1 MAAVPSATDKAAGLL
16 ENLSLDSQTKTAGNP
31 APATKD
37 FYGDNGNFIYNQ
49 GYGYAP
55 FGTYL
60 PPNSPIPTMGYDG
73 QLYGAQQQYQY
84 PGSFYQPS
92 TSAGLFYPSN
102 QPNHSQGHV
111 ASSGTADKVPFSA
124 GTATRNSNNKVN
136 GGSVNRSNGPAAG
149 AGFSSTLNTHP
160 TRPVSGMDQAS
171 GYMNLMNPNNRMY
184 GQYGNRMYGH
194 YGSRA
199 GADFGSY
206 AYNSWTNGR
215 GWVVVDNKYKSRGH
229 GYGNENRDGL
239 NELNRGPRAKSFRN
253 HKEFGAVTQTAEG
266 LNLPLSESNRDENLL
281 QIPDREQ
288 YNKEDFPEEYSDAKF
303 FVIKSFSEDDV
314 HKSIKYSVWTSTPNG
329 NKKLDAAYK
338 QGKENPG
345 DCPVFLL
352 FSVNTSGQFVG
363 LAEMVGPVDFNKT
376 VEYWQQDK
384 WTGCFPLK
392 WHIIKDVPN
401 GCLRHI
407 TLENNENKPVT
418 NSRDTQ
424 EVIFEKGVQILKI
437 FKDHKGKTSILDD
450 FSFYAGR
457 ERIMQEKRAKQNI
470 HKQISE
476 GKSAAIGKESLQTDA
491 ASIKEPAGAT
501 PLESVKMN
509 GEVNGKEE
517 NGSDL
522 TVENSGRDA
531 TSAVSSENV
540 APNVVASAC

>member
-1 MAAVPSATDKAAGLL
+1 ML
-16 ENLSLDSQTKTAGNP
+16 EVYIEA
-31 APATKD
+31 
-37 FYGDNGNFIYNQ
+37 
-49 GYGYAP
+49 
-55 FGTYL
+55 
-60 PPNSPIPTMGYDG
+60 
-73 QLYGAQQQYQY
+73 
-84 PGSFYQPS
+84 
-92 TSAGLFYPSN
+92 
-102 QPNHSQGHV
+102 
-111 ASSGTADKVPFSA
+111 
-124 GTATRNSNNKVN
+124 
-136 GGSVNRSNGPAAG
+136 
-149 AGFSSTLNTHP
+149 
-160 TRPVSGMDQAS
+160 MDQQLVQGSHQHRTLILQDQYLAWTKHL

-184 GQYGNRMYGH
+184 GQYGNRMYGQ

-253 HKEFGAVTQTAEG
+253 QKEFGAVTQTAEG
-266 LNLPLSESNRDENLL
+266 RNIPLSNSNLP
-281 QIPDREQ
+281 QIPEREQ
-288 YNKEDFPEEYSDAKF
+288 YNQEDFPVEYSDAKF

-338 QGKENPG
+338 QAKENQS

-437 FKDHKGKTSILDD
+437 FKDHQGKTSILDD

-457 ERIMQEKRAKQNI
+457 ERIMQEKRVKQNFQ
-470 HKQISE
+470 KQ
-476 GKSAAIGKESLQTDA
+476 ARF
-491 ASIKEPAGAT
+491 AS
-501 PLESVKMN
+501 
-509 GEVNGKEE
+509 
-517 NGSDL
+517 
-522 TVENSGRDA
+522 
-531 TSAVSSENV
+531 
-540 APNVVASAC
+540 VV